1 MSCNKALLSFMPVDD
16 LPEVLEVL
24 GACIPIVDI
33 VSVLPDIAVN
43 DRDKRRTLLLD
54 VGLV

>member
-1 MSCNKALLSFMPVDD
+1 MPIDD
-16 LPEVLEVL
+16 LPEVVEVL

-43 DRDKRRTLLLD
+43 DRDKRGTLLLD

>member
-1 MSCNKALLSFMPVDD
+1 MPIDD
-16 LPEVLEVL
+16 LPEVVEVL
-24 GACIPIVDI
+24 GACIPVVDI

-43 DRDKRRTLLLD
+43 DRDERGTLLLN

>member
-1 MSCNKALLSFMPVDD
+1 MPVDD

-24 GACIPIVDI
+24 GASIPIVDI